1 MIFAVNDESTHYGV
15 PALVKINGPEVFAVY
30 ADETGLLKRELS
42 PGDYLLE
49 VTAPGYKDMKDKITI
64 RDGKTNAFGFMLTP
78 LNSPEEDKLISS
90 RVRTGFTLIHGYTLD
105 DRNQP
110 LAGVR
115 VHLEEAGTETVTD
128 RRGYYWLSVPTPP
141 ETAPDIPGADALI
154 AEMPGYV
161 TVIHRNI
168 LVGGEDAGGYFIG
181 MERGTGRTEHDDT
194 HKQMRKNVEPQAEA
208 GGL

>member
-30 ADETGLLKRELS
+30 ADETGLLKRELA